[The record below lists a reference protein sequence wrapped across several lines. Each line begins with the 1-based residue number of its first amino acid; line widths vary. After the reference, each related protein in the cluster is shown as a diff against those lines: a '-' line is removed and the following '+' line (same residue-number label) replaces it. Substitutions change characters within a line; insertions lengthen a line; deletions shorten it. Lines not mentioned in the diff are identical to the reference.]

1 MRMDLMRADMLM
13 DDVDSRVNLMIAGMV
28 MKDEI

>member
-13 DDVDSRVNLMIAGMV
+13 DDVDSRVNLMIAGRV